1 METQI
6 SQILVYLIGAAVVG
20 LVAALAKLY
29 HDFNA
34 HKLHVAE
41 AYMANSDID
50 EIKQEIR
57 ALRDVVY
64 RVALKMDVPVFSESY
79 RR

>member
-1 METQI
+1 MESQI
-6 SQILVYLIGAAVVG
+6 SQIVVYLIGAAVVG

-34 HKLHVAE
+34 HKLHIAE
-41 AYMANSDID
+41 SYMANSDVD

-64 RVALKMDVPVFSESY
+64 RVALKMDVPVFTEPF

>member
-1 METQI
+1 MESQI

-29 HDFNA
+29 HDFND
-34 HKLHVAE
+34 HKLHVARE
-41 AYMANSDID
+41 YMANSDVD

-64 RVALKMDVPVFSESY
+64 RVALKMEIPVFTEPF